1 MICCCANAWT
11 FNTKNFSS
19 LSEHTKELS
28 PALVHLTQHAFSIL
42 LQLLYKQFPFCFD
55 VSVALQSTFILAWFF
70 YGKVLKNKQTW
81 KHYNQILRKTLLLSG
96 CGIHFSDKLP
106 SVEMQ
111 GSQLISCSYF
121 YCIFSLASSGLLLLL
136 LHLYVI

>member
-42 LQLLYKQFPFCFD
+42 LQLLYKQLPFCFD
-55 VSVALQSTFILAWFF
+55 VSVALQNTFILAWFF

-81 KHYNQILRKTLLLSG
+81 KHYNQILRKTLFLSG
-96 CGIHFSDKLP
+96 CGIHFSDKLT

-121 YCIFSLASSGLLLLL
+121 YCIFSLASYGLLLLL